1 MRSHRGVTIVAP
13 ERERDGRY
21 GLRGG
26 VRGEGRRE
34 RGGGGRGGGVRERA
48 CACGCLFSF
57 GRKSWAAIGRGPF
70 LFLVAFLLACLS
82 ACLLCWLCLRAG
94 LPACCLCCFL
104 MRGEGGEGEDGG
116 E

>member
-34 RGGGGRGGGVRERA
+34 RGGGGRGGG
-48 CACGCLFSF
+48 G
-57 GRKSWAAIGRGPF
+57 
-70 LFLVAFLLACLS
+70 
-82 ACLLCWLCLRAG
+82 
-94 LPACCLCCFL
+94 
-104 MRGEGGEGEDGG
+104 
-116 E
+116 